1 MLNKVRRRQVDYT
14 WPGFVD
20 ALASLLMVI
29 IFVLMIF
36 VLSQFFLSQ
45 KMTGQDEAL
54 VELRNNLVELG
65 EMLSLERQTTTEL
78 TTQLSLLETKIVEV
92 KKNLKYE
99 KDLVNQFKEELAG
112 QSNILSLN
120 QSEIEDLKE
129 KLKIKIQD
137 ALLLKNNVEQLEK
150 RINKKDTDINE
161 KNETINA
168 NKKEINELISASL
181 KLRNKLSQLQTL
193 LSAYKAKDKK
203 EKVKTINIGKEMNSA
218 LARRV
223 EELQKFKSDFFGR
236 VRELIKGRKEIRIV
250 GDRFVFQSEVLFK
263 VGSEELGIKGQ
274 EEMAKLAITLMD
286 IEKSLPTDIDW
297 ILQIDGHTDNL
308 PVKKGQN
315 YLDNWELSTKRALSV
330 LRFLIKQGIKPDRL
344 SASGYGSFQ
353 PIDKKNT
360 NIARAKN
367 RRIEMKITQSTKT
380 NQ

>member
-1 MLNKVRRRQVDYT
+1 MLLNKTRRRQVDFT

-20 ALASLLMVI
+20 ALSSLLMVI

-45 KMTGQDEAL
+45 KMSGQDEAL
-54 VELRNNLVELG
+54 IELRNNLSELG
-65 EMLSLERQTTTEL
+65 ELLSLERDVTTEL
-78 TTQLSLLETKIVEV
+78 TSQLSILETKLLDI
-92 KKNLKYE
+92 KNSLKQEKLLTLQYRE
-99 KDLVNQFKEELAG
+99 ELTGKSNIISFKENKIKDLNKELEK
-112 QSNILSLN
+112 SL
-120 QSEIEDLKE
+120 QESVS
-129 KLKIKIQD
+129 
-137 ALLLKNNVEQLEK
+137 LKNNLS
-150 RINKKDTDINE
+150 NLNE
-161 KNETINA
+161 KINQNKYELNEKDKRLNA
-168 NKKEINELISASL
+168 SKEEIKQLISASL

-203 EKVKTINIGKEMNSA
+203 EKVKTINIGKDVNSA

-263 VGSEELGIKGQ
+263 LGSDELEPKGQ
-274 EEMAKLAITLMD
+274 LEMSKLALTLME

-297 ILQIDGHTDNL
+297 ILQIEGHTDSL

-315 YLDNWELSTKRALSV
+315 YRDNWELSTKRALSV
-330 LRFLIKQGIKPDRL
+330 LRFLIKEGIKPSRL

-353 PIDKKNT
+353 PIDDKNT
-360 NIARAKN
+360 EIARMKN
-367 RRIEMKITQSTKT
+367 RRIEMKITQSTKLK
-380 NQ
+380 

>member
-92 KKNLKYE
+92 KKNLRYE
-99 KDLVNQFKEELAG
+99 KELVTQFKEELAG

-193 LSAYKAKDKK
+193 LSAYKAKDEK

>member
-1 MLNKVRRRQVDYT
+1 MLNKIRKRQVDYT

-20 ALASLLMVI
+20 ALSSLLMVI

-36 VLSQFFLSQ
+36 VLSQLFLSQ

-54 VELRNNLVELG
+54 VKLRNNLVELG
-65 EMLSLERQTTTEL
+65 ELLSLERETTTEL
-78 TTQLSLLETKIVEV
+78 TSQLSILETKIVEV
-92 KKNLKYE
+92 KKNFKNE
-99 KDLVNQFKEELAG
+99 KKLVTQFKEELAG
-112 QSNILSLN
+112 QSNIISLN
-120 QSEIEDLKE
+120 QSEIKDLKE
-129 KLKIKIQD
+129 KLEIKIQD
-137 ALLLKNNVEQLEK
+137 SFLLKNNLAELEK
-150 RINKKDTDINE
+150 NINKKNSDINKKD
-161 KNETINA
+161 ETINA
-168 NKKEINELISASL
+168 NKAEINKLISTSL

-203 EKVKTINIGKEMNSA
+203 ERVKTVNIGKEMNSA

-263 VGSEELGIKGQ
+263 VGSDELGIKGQ
-274 EEMAKLAITLMD
+274 EEMSKLGITLMEID
-286 IEKSLPTDIDW
+286 KSLPTDIDW

-330 LRFLIKQGIKPDRL
+330 LRFLIKQGIKPNRL

-360 NIARAKN
+360 NVARAKN

-380 NQ
+380 K

>member
-1 MLNKVRRRQVDYT
+1 MLLNKTRRRQVDFT

-20 ALASLLMVI
+20 ALSSLLMVI

-45 KMTGQDEAL
+45 KMSGQDEAL
-54 VELRNNLVELG
+54 IELRNNLSELG
-65 EMLSLERQTTTEL
+65 QLLSLERDVTTEL
-78 TTQLSLLETKIVEV
+78 TSQLSILETKLLDI
-92 KKNLKYE
+92 KNSLKQEKLLTSQYRE
-99 KDLVNQFKEELAG
+99 ELTGKSNIISFKENKIKDLNKEL
-112 QSNILSLN
+112 
-120 QSEIEDLKE
+120 E
-129 KLKIKIQD
+129 KRLQESVS
-137 ALLLKNNVEQLEK
+137 LKNNLS
-150 RINKKDTDINE
+150 NLNE
-161 KNETINA
+161 KINQNKYELNEKDKRLNA
-168 NKKEINELISASL
+168 SKEEIKQLISASL

-203 EKVKTINIGKEMNSA
+203 EKVKTINIGKDVNSA

-263 VGSEELGIKGQ
+263 LGSDELEPKGQ
-274 EEMAKLAITLMD
+274 LEMSKLALTLME

-297 ILQIDGHTDNL
+297 ILQIEGHTDNL

-315 YLDNWELSTKRALSV
+315 YRDNWELSTKRALSV
-330 LRFLIKQGIKPDRL
+330 LRFLIKEGIKPSRL

-353 PIDKKNT
+353 PIDDKNT
-360 NIARAKN
+360 GIARMKN
-367 RRIEMKITQSTKT
+367 RRIEMKITQSTKLK
-380 NQ
+380 

>member
-54 VELRNNLVELG
+54 VKLRNNLVELG

-99 KDLVNQFKEELAG
+99 KELVTQFKEELAG

-150 RINKKDTDINE
+150 RINKKDIDINE
-161 KNETINA
+161 KSETINA

-263 VGSEELGIKGQ
+263 VGSEELGVKGQ

>member
-1 MLNKVRRRQVDYT
+1 MLNKIRKRQVDYT

-20 ALASLLMVI
+20 ALSSLLMVI

-54 VELRNNLVELG
+54 VELRNNLLELG
-65 EMLSLERQTTTEL
+65 ELLSLERETTTEL
-78 TTQLSLLETKIVEV
+78 TSQLSILETKIVEV
-92 KKNLKYE
+92 KKNLKNE
-99 KDLVNQFKEELAG
+99 KKLVAQFKEELAG
-112 QSNILSLN
+112 QSNIISLS
-120 QSEIEDLKE
+120 QSEIKDLKE
-129 KLKIKIQD
+129 KLEIKIQD
-137 ALLLKNNVEQLEK
+137 SFLLKNNLAELEK
-150 RINKKDTDINE
+150 NINKKNSDINKKD
-161 KNETINA
+161 ETINA
-168 NKKEINELISASL
+168 NKAEINKLISASL

-203 EKVKTINIGKEMNSA
+203 ERVKTVNIGKEMNSA

-274 EEMAKLAITLMD
+274 EEMSKLGITLMEID
-286 IEKSLPTDIDW
+286 KSLPTDIDW

-330 LRFLIKQGIKPDRL
+330 LRFLIKQGIKPNRL

-360 NIARAKN
+360 NVARAKN

-380 NQ
+380 K

>member
-54 VELRNNLVELG
+54 VKLRNNLVELG
-65 EMLSLERQTTTEL
+65 EMLSLERQITTEL

-99 KDLVNQFKEELAG
+99 KELVTQFKEELAG

-263 VGSEELGIKGQ
+263 VGSEELGVKGQ

-308 PVKKGQN
+308 PVKNGQN

>member
-54 VELRNNLVELG
+54 VKLRNNLLELG
-65 EMLSLERQTTTEL
+65 EMLSLERQITTEL

-99 KDLVNQFKEELAG
+99 KELVTQFKEELAG

-263 VGSEELGIKGQ
+263 VGSEELGVKGQ

>member
-92 KKNLKYE
+92 KKNLKDE
-99 KDLVNQFKEELAG
+99 KELVTQFREELAG
-112 QSNILSLN
+112 QSNIQSLN

-137 ALLLKNNVEQLEK
+137 SLLLKNNLSELEK

-360 NIARAKN
+360 NVARAKN

>member
-54 VELRNNLVELG
+54 VKLRNNLLELG
-65 EMLSLERQTTTEL
+65 EMLSLERQITTEL

-99 KDLVNQFKEELAG
+99 KELVTQFKEELAG

-250 GDRFVFQSEVLFK
+250 GDRFVFQSEVLFT

-308 PVKKGQN
+308 PVKNGQN

>member
-54 VELRNNLVELG
+54 VKLRNNLVELG

-99 KDLVNQFKEELAG
+99 KELVTQFKEELAG

-137 ALLLKNNVEQLEK
+137 SLLLKNNVEQLEK

-263 VGSEELGIKGQ
+263 VGSEELGVKGQ

-360 NIARAKN
+360 NVARAKN